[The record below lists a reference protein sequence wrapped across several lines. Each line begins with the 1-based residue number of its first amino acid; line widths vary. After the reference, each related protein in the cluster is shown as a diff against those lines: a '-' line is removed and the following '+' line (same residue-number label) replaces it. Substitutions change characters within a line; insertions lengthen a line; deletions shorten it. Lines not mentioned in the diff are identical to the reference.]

1 MQMLLNIKILAI
13 LSLSLFGC
21 TEKITEG
28 CTNSKYENYNPE
40 ANKDDG
46 SCSYGIDFK
55 SLFKTAKELRNI
67 QLKEIAFEH
76 LRLYTNACKI
86 KVSNDSFPE
95 SGEALRTVCLDYGI
109 PYNGSL
115 SSWNYRI
122 HFNYDS
128 NNYTGY
134 GACAQKATLHSEYNV
149 IGGDHIYSS
158 SVESK
163 AQRHGI
169 KTKITWEDIYG
180 DMQELIFYVEQLVLP
195 EESRNQIEWELK

>member
-1 MQMLLNIKILAI
+1 MLLNIKILAI
-13 LSLSLFGC
+13 LSLLLFGC
-21 TEKITEG
+21 AEEIVEG
-28 CTNSKYENYNPE
+28 CTNSKYGNYNPE

-55 SLFKTAKELRNI
+55 SLFKAAKELRNI

-95 SGEALRTVCLDYGI
+95 LDNMQSVCLDEGI
-109 PYNGSL
+109 PYSCSFDLRGKGIS
-115 SSWNYRI
+115 
-122 HFNYDS
+122 FNYD
-128 NNYTGY
+128 NNIET
-134 GACAQKATLHSEYNV
+134 CAQRATLHSEYNV

-169 KTKITWEDIYG
+169 KTKINWEDIYG

-195 EESRNQIEWELK
+195 EESRNQLQWELR

>member
-1 MQMLLNIKILAI
+1 MQTLLNIKILAI

-21 TEKITEG
+21 NEEIVEG
-28 CTNSKYENYNPE
+28 CTNSKYGNYNPK

-95 SGEALRTVCLDYGI
+95 LGNTQSVCLDEGI
-109 PYNGSL
+109 PYDCSFDLRGMPIS
-115 SSWNYRI
+115 
-122 HFNYDS
+122 FNYDS
-128 NNYTGY
+128 NKYISY
-134 GACAQKATLHSEYNV
+134 AACAQQATLHSEYNV
-149 IGGDHIYSS
+149 IGRNHIYSPS
-158 SVESK
+158 GESR

-169 KTKITWEDIYG
+169 KTKITWKDLYG
-180 DMQELIFYVEQLVLP
+180 DIQQLDFYVEQLVLP
-195 EESRNQIEWELK
+195 EESRNQLQWELK

>member
-1 MQMLLNIKILAI
+1 MLLNIKILAI

-21 TEKITEG
+21 TEKIVEG
-28 CTNSKYENYNPE
+28 CTNSKYGNYNPE

-46 SCSYGIDFK
+46 SCSYRIDFK

-95 SGEALRTVCLDYGI
+95 LGDTQSVCLDEGI
-109 PYNGSL
+109 PYSCSFDLRGMHIS
-115 SSWNYRI
+115 
-122 HFNYDS
+122 FNYD
-128 NNYTGY
+128 NNIKT
-134 GACAQKATLHSEYNV
+134 CAQRATLHSEYNV
-149 IGGDHIYSS
+149 IGGDHIYIPSG
-158 SVESK
+158 SVPKNSK

-169 KTKITWEDIYG
+169 KTKITWKDLYG
-180 DMQELIFYVEQLVLP
+180 DIQQLDFYVEQLVLP
-195 EESRNQIEWELK
+195 EESRNQLRWELK